1 MFFRKKANSG
11 RNPAGRASRVGPS
24 IIGTDVVIQGNLVTS
39 GDLQVDGTIQGDV
52 RATAVVIGPQ
62 GAVHGELA
70 AEEVAVR
77 GRVIGPI
84 RGLRVR
90 VFSGAHVDGDIVH
103 DSLAVETG
111 AFCQGSI
118 RRSEEPLVQH
128 TRPQQTQI
136 PVHHHEIEPDL
147 EDDDDDDGEEPRRP
161 QRRPIMLRS
170 RAAE

>member
-1 MFFRKKANSG
+1 MFFRKKTGSAKSAVG
-11 RNPAGRASRVGPS
+11 RGSRVGPS
-24 IIGTDVVIQGNLVTS
+24 IIGSDVVIQGNLVTA
-39 GDLQVDGTIQGDV
+39 GDLQIDGTIQGDV
-52 RATAVVIGPQ
+52 RATAVVVGPQ
-62 GAVHGELA
+62 GAIHGELA
-70 AEEVAVR
+70 AEEVVVR

-84 RGLRVR
+84 RGTRVR

-118 RRSEEPLVQH
+118 RRSEDPLAQH
-128 TRPQQTQI
+128 GGRLQQPQAV
-136 PVHHHEIEPDL
+136 VHHDHEPDL
-147 EDDDDDDGEEPRRP
+147 EEDEEPRRP

>member
-1 MFFRKKANSG
+1 MFFRKKTSNG
-11 RNPAGRASRVGPS
+11 RSAAGRGSRVGPS

-52 RATAVVIGPQ
+52 RATAVVVGPQ
-62 GAVHGELA
+62 GAIHGELS

-118 RRSEEPLVQH
+118 RRSEDPMVQH
-128 TRPQQTQI
+128 SRPQQTQI
-136 PVHHHEIEPDL
+136 PVHHQEIEPDL
-147 EDDDDDDGEEPRRP
+147 EEDEDEEEEPRRP

>member
-1 MFFRKKANSG
+1 MFFRKKTSNG
-11 RNPAGRASRVGPS
+11 RSAAGRGSRVGPS
-24 IIGTDVVIQGNLVTS
+24 IIGTDAVIQGNLVTS

-52 RATAVVIGPQ
+52 RATAVVVGPQ
-62 GAVHGELA
+62 GAIHGELS

-118 RRSEEPLVQH
+118 RRSEDPMVQH
-128 TRPQQTQI
+128 SRPQQTQI
-136 PVHHHEIEPDL
+136 VRPHEVEPDL
-147 EDDDDDDGEEPRRP
+147 EEDEEEDEEPRRP